1 MRELNEQEKKAV
13 QKAIQVG
20 DDKLKNL
27 NNDLEYA
34 TITNEHQQQVWKYE
48 DNVREYN
55 RNAKSSQMA
64 KLIESVELQIEVET
78 KSLAEL
84 NKQLNEGVEDLKE
97 EAE

>member
-1 MRELNEQEKKAV
+1 MRELNEQEKKAT

-20 DDKLKNL
+20 EDKLKKL

-34 TITNEHQQQVWKYE
+34 ETTHDHQQQVWSYE

-55 RNAKSSQMA
+55 RNAKSSQMS
-64 KLIESVELQIEVET
+64 KLIESVKAQIGLEE
-78 KSLAEL
+78 KSLTEL
-84 NKQLNEGVEDLKE
+84 NKQLEEGVEDLKE